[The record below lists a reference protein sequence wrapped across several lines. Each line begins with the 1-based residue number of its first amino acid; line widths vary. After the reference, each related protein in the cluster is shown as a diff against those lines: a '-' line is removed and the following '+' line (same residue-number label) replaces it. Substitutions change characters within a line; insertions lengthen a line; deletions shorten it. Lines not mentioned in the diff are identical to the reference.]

1 MKISKI
7 TPISYCIRCLAGY
20 KVKCIHLYVFICFFF
35 NEMYFFS
42 TLLRIVL
49 VGVYLSSVCL
59 RGHSQH
65 ISKRSKPPLFRELS
79 LEGLN
84 NVVDESTKVDRVMF
98 AKVFNAANAG
108 SSESSYMLALVY
120 LYDLLPDEWNNQHS
134 SMANHQRAIK
144 YLTFAAEK
152 GHVEAQTVLGLLL
165 YHGHNQIQRNTK
177 ESIKW
182 LELSSSNKSPRG
194 QWLLGRALMEDN
206 SYVGDGSDSP
216 EESLRDKVGIQ
227 LRAAHLLIE
236 AAKNQVPDAWHYL
249 GIIVE
254 YGILENEVVQY
265 IEQNSDEPILLRAK
279 DLYKNGFQLGYVESG
294 YHLALMYVYGR
305 TVKQD
310 YTRAIEYFRRCVHLS
325 RHAPSMRYLAI
336 FSFNGINMD
345 IDYEKAIFWFRKC
358 VEANDIRV
366 SETCA
371 SEQDELK
378 LAIRHADY
386 HETMVLEKLKAQ
398 QNDTYPSS

>member
-1 MKISKI
+1 
-7 TPISYCIRCLAGY
+7 
-20 KVKCIHLYVFICFFF
+20 
-35 NEMYFFS
+35 MYFFS
-42 TLLRIVL
+42 ILLRIVL
-49 VGVYLSSVCL
+49 VGVYLSFVCL

-65 ISKRSKPPLFRELS
+65 ISKRSKPPLFRELIS
-79 LEGLN
+79 EGLN
-84 NVVDESTKVDRVMF
+84 NVVDESTKVDRVTF
-98 AKVFNAANAG
+98 AKIFNAANAG

-120 LYDLLPDEWNNQHS
+120 LYNLLPDDWNNQDF
-134 SMANHQRAIK
+134 SMANHQRVIK
-144 YLTFAAEK
+144 CLTFAAEK

-165 YHGHNQIQRNTK
+165 YHGHNLIQRNTK
-177 ESIKW
+177 QSIKW

-206 SYVGDGSDSP
+206 SFVRDGNDNP
-216 EESLRDKVGIQ
+216 EESLRHKVGIQ
-227 LRAAHLLIE
+227 LRSAHLLIE
-236 AAKNQVPDAWHYL
+236 AANNQVPEAWHYL

-254 YGILENEVVQY
+254 YGILENEVVQH
-265 IEQNSDEPILLRAK
+265 IEQKSNKPILLRAK

-294 YHLALMYVYGR
+294 YHLALLYAYGR

-310 YTRAIEYFRRCVHLS
+310 YTRALEYFRRCVHLS
-325 RHAPSMRYLAI
+325 QHAPSMRYLAI

-371 SEQDELK
+371 SELDELK

-386 HETMVLEKLKAQ
+386 HESMVLEKLKAQ
-398 QNDTYPSS
+398 QSDTYPSS